1 MFQPQPQPSLLPDDL
16 WGMDLFQFVTSIVL
30 PIQDPVLQTHL
41 DFCDLVVRAEVS
53 ARQMLQGE
61 PQIILVRD
69 VSSQM
74 ALFKRPA
81 LFILHALHKCI
92 SSRQG
97 GSKWKFFQSHK
108 HPHGLLCHSHFNL
121 LHSNHLTPH
130 LLGPI

>member
-61 PQIILVRD
+61 PQIIL
-69 VSSQM
+69 SG
-74 ALFKRPA
+74 RPA
-81 LFILHALHKCI
+81 MADAHMYDWI
-92 SSRQG
+92 SDLVEWENGRIPRLKLGAICRSFRRYHECHNG
-97 GSKWKFFQSHK
+97 WLRWSHLK
-108 HPHGLLCHSHFNL
+108 VVPSME
-121 LHSNHLTPH
+121 
-130 LLGPI
+130 